1 MESAAH
7 EIISS
12 PVKVVAVGSAADG
25 RWRPGSDVDIVI
37 FANRSVPLEEKEQL
51 VSSYWELNARFGLGL
66 ENAPL
71 EHPIVFIAYG
81 TWRRALITRFLFSG
95 KDGAIQ
101 ARKILKRVAP
111 RQGRIPRRVLSI
123 LM

>member
-1 MESAAH
+1 MEGAVRM
-7 EIISS
+7 ILSS
-12 PVKVVAVGSAADG
+12 SVKVVAVGSASDG
-25 RWRPGSDVDIVI
+25 RWRPGSDVDIVV
-37 FANRSVPLEEKEQL
+37 FANRSVSLQEKGQIAD
-51 VSSYWELNARFGLGL
+51 SYWRLNAKHGLGL

-81 TWRRALITRFLFSG
+81 TWRRALIARYLFNDR
-95 KDGAIQ
+95 DGFVG

-111 RQGRIPRRVLSI
+111 KQGKVPRRVLSI